1 MIETSHVSASERDN
15 HDPQKPL
22 RALIVEDNAIFQEQL
37 QGAVKKIP
45 RPSVV
50 SCAYDGEDYRAL
62 ADRDE
67 LPYDLALIDLGL
79 PDMSGIDIIRDIR
92 RRHPDTIILVISVI
106 SKQDTVISAIR
117 AGARGYILKGETQSA
132 IAEAIQD
139 VMAGNYPISPA
150 IARYLFKL
158 AGQDANPLENPIE
171 LTSREEET
179 LRLIAAG
186 HTYAEAAGALEVSLS
201 TVQTYIRSLY
211 RKLGAHSQV
220 QAVLKARSAGFID

>member
-1 MIETSHVSASERDN
+1 MSASERDN
-15 HDPQKPL
+15 NDPQKPL

-37 QGAVKKIP
+37 QGAVKRIP
-45 RPSVV
+45 RQSFV